1 MTAPLFHI
9 TSKAEAQKAI
19 ERGEYEPQLFSVEG
33 FIHCSY
39 AHQATRVANLRFN
52 GRRDLVLLQIDRSK
66 LPCEVIDENLEGGTE
81 LFPHIYGRLP
91 MSAVEKV
98 HDFPCVETGKFDGI
112 IDSWKQDFSS

>member
-9 TSKAEAQKAI
+9 TSKTEAQEAAH
-19 ERGEYEPQLFSVEG
+19 RGVYEPKLFSVEG

-39 AHQATRVANLRFN
+39 ARQVARVANIRFK

-66 LPCEVIDENLEGGTE
+66 LPSAVIDENLEGGTE

-91 MSAVEKV
+91 MSAVEKI
-98 HDFPCVETGKFDGI
+98 HDFPCDETGQFDGI
-112 IDSWKQDFSS
+112 MDAWEKDSFS

>member
-9 TSKAEAQKAI
+9 ISKAEAQKAI

-39 AHQATRVANLRFN
+39 THQVTRVANMRFN

-66 LPCEVIDENLEGGTE
+66 LPCEVIDETSRA
-81 LFPHIYGRLP
+81 GR
-91 MSAVEKV
+91 SYSRTSTAGC
-98 HDFPCVETGKFDGI
+98 PCPR
-112 IDSWKQDFSS
+112 